1 MYQKSGSGLL
11 KHIDFLILDL
21 FTMELSYILGY
32 YLRFN
37 KGNATPVDASLYV
50 LMGVLLAA
58 LTVMVELASNAYGR
72 VLHRGYGKE
81 LGRVLLETILI
92 FALAS
97 VYLFLSQDAIN
108 LSRLTILLT
117 MGFFLVLDYAGRC
130 LLKFLVRRRL
140 IRYPE
145 RSMLLYTTEGQAEEA
160 AQRILQ
166 HAVRDF
172 RLAGIILHDG
182 EVLTT
187 KGGQERKICGVPV
200 VASRDTAV
208 DYICTGWVDEVLIDL
223 PVDTT
228 APADLVNQ
236 LILMGVAVHQTL
248 PGREDL
254 GERNQ
259 FVERICDRTVVT
271 TAINSM
277 TAGQAACKRL
287 MDILGGLVGSILTLV
302 LMLFVGPAIY
312 IKSPGPIFF
321 KQRRVGKN
329 GKIFTIYK
337 FRSMYMDAEERKKE
351 LEKQNK
357 MEGLLFKVDDDPR
370 IIKGVGSFIRK
381 HSVDEF
387 PQFFNVLKGDMSLV
401 GTRPPTLDEW
411 RRYEPHHRLRMAAKP
426 GLTGM
431 WQVSGR
437 SDIVDFEE
445 VVRLDEKYIRNWD
458 LTMDLRIIFKTIA
471 VVFTGKGAE

>member
-11 KHIDFLILDL
+11 KHLDFLILDL

-32 YLRFN
+32 YLRFSRDDM
-37 KGNATPVDASLYV
+37 APVDASLYV
-50 LMGVLLAA
+50 LMGLLLAA
-58 LTVMVELASNAYGR
+58 LTVMVELTTNAYRGI
-72 VLHRGYGKE
+72 LHRGFAKE

-92 FALAS
+92 FALAAA
-97 VYLFLSQDAIN
+97 YLFLSQDAIN
-108 LSRLTILLT
+108 LSRLMILLT
-117 MGFFLVLDYAGRC
+117 MAFFLVLDYAGRT
-130 LLKFLVRRRL
+130 LLKHLVCRRL

-145 RSMLLYTTEGQAEEA
+145 RAMLLYTTEGQAEKVT
-160 AQRILQ
+160 QKILQ
-166 HAVRDF
+166 NKVRDF

-182 EVLTT
+182 EFLTT
-187 KGGQERKICGVPV
+187 KDGQERKICGVPV
-200 VASRDTAV
+200 VASRETAV
-208 DYICTGWVDEVLIDL
+208 NYICTGWVDEVLIDL

-236 LILMGVAVHQTL
+236 LILMGVAVHQSL

-254 GERNQ
+254 REKNQ
-259 FVERICDRTVVT
+259 FVERICGRTVVT

-287 MDILGGLVGSILTLV
+287 MDILGGLVGSLLTLILT
-302 LMLFVGPAIY
+302 LFVGPAIY

-321 KQRRVGKN
+321 KQKRVGKN
-329 GKIFTIYK
+329 GKTFTIYK

-370 IIKGVGSFIRK
+370 IIKGVGTFIRK

-411 RRYEPHHRLRMAAKP
+411 NRYEPHHRLRMATKP

-458 LTMDLRIIFKTIA
+458 LAMDLRIIFKTIA